1 MDYESFKEKFVED
14 LKDRLSCVL
23 FIVTDTT
30 VHLFFPVR
38 PERGE
43 NGYN

>member
-1 MDYESFKEKFVED
+1 MVDPVF
-14 LKDRLSCVL
+14 L

>member
-1 MDYESFKEKFVED
+1 MGHDPPRTHEKITGKTDSF
-14 LKDRLSCVL
+14 RAL
-23 FIVTDTT
+23 FIVADTT

-43 NGYN
+43 DEHI